1 MGDLARSLLS
11 EEIRALNRARRSG
24 ILVATAPGVT
34 KGVFLRGGRLVF
46 ASSSLDK
53 DKLGE
58 NLIRLGRISRREFA
72 VAYEAT
78 QLRKRRL
85 GQTLLAA
92 GVMNEEE
99 LGRIVA
105 HQVQGIVLS
114 LFTWTEGRTRFQ
126 EAQEP
131 IPAELAL
138 DLSTHRLLFEGSR
151 IYPDAG
157 RLEAALGPGRER
169 LRRAARPA
177 FDVSRVTFSPAERAV
192 LESASSGR
200 TVGEVLADTRPSRSL
215 LVRALYALLVGGLV
229 ETISQ
234 EESIAE
240 ADTGTFRLAVP
251 VAPVP
256 AAEGVRE
263 RVLRQYEALPRA
275 THYEVLAVPPD
286 ANSAAIA
293 AAYRALVDD
302 QESQWPQ
309 LARDVQ
315 LGAVLGTL
323 KLKRRDAHDV
333 LSDPKRRAA
342 YDRSLRA
349 LRPAPPAA
357 PAAAAPRVTQR
368 GSIAD
373 EARRL
378 VEQGRPGQALPLLL
392 EAVNRDPGDR
402 ASRRLLALCLAEH
415 PTLFPKAE
423 RHFLAVLEAD
433 PSDSDLRYRF
443 ASYYKRCGLTGQAAL
458 QLQSVLAVD
467 PGNEAAVRDLAILQ
481 SKRRGTRR

>member
-24 ILVATAPGVT
+24 VLVATAPGVT
-34 KGVFLRGGRLVF
+34 KGIFVRGGRIVF

-58 NLIRLGRISRREFA
+58 SLIRLGRISRREFA
-72 VAYEAT
+72 AAYEAT

-92 GVMNEEE
+92 GVMTEEE

-105 HQVQGIVLS
+105 HQVQGIVMS
-114 LFTWTEGRTRFQ
+114 LFTWTSGQTRFQ
-126 EAQEP
+126 EAAEP

-138 DLSTHRLLFEGSR
+138 DLSTHRLLFEGVR
-151 IYPDAG
+151 IYPDG
-157 RLEAALGPGRER
+157 SRLETALAPSTER

-177 FDVSRVTFSPAERAV
+177 FDVSRVTFLPAERAV
-192 LESASSGR
+192 LDGASSGR
-200 TVGEVLADTRPSRSL
+200 SMVEVLDQSRPSRPL
-215 LVRALYALLVGGLV
+215 LVRALYALLTGGVV
-229 ETISQ
+229 ETVSQ
-234 EESIAE
+234 RESIAE

-251 VAPVP
+251 TGNAP
-256 AAEGVRE
+256 AAESLRE
-263 RVLRQYEALPRA
+263 SVLRQYEALPRA
-275 THYEVLAVPPD
+275 THYEILGVA
-286 ANSAAIA
+286 ANATADVIA
-293 AAYRALVDD
+293 AAYRRLLDEQA
-302 QESQWPQ
+302 SQWPQ
-309 LARDVQ
+309 LGRDLQ
-315 LGAVLGTL
+315 LASVLSTL

-349 LRPAPPAA
+349 LHPAA
-357 PAAAAPRVTQR
+357 PVERETGPPRR
-368 GSIAD
+368 ASLAD

-392 EAVNRDPGDR
+392 EAVNRDPGDL
-402 ASRRLLALCLAEH
+402 ASRRLLALSLADH
-415 PTLFPKAE
+415 PTLFTKAE

-433 PSDSDLRYRF
+433 PSDSDFRYRL
-443 ASYYKRCGLTGQAAL
+443 ALYYKRCGLPGQAAL
-458 QLQSVLAVD
+458 QIQSVLAVD
-467 PGNEAAVRDLAILQ
+467 PGHDAAVRELALLET
-481 SKRRGTRR
+481 KRRGGRQR